1 MRTEPSE
8 DVDTWLSRP
17 GNADVEAEQAPG
29 RGATLSDMVY
39 AKLFQWITSGQYAEE
54 SKLPSEHELA
64 KSFEV
69 SRPVVRD
76 ALKRLRDEG
85 IIYSRQG
92 AGSFV
97 RGRSEARETLS
108 VFRPAET
115 IADIQRCFEFRET
128 IETASAMLAARR
140 RSPALI
146 QQLEAILKRLERAT
160 AGNTHR
166 EDIDF
171 EFHLTIA
178 YASNNQYYATVLM
191 ALRDQIAVGMHLHGM
206 ALLSPTG
213 RLSESTEE
221 HARIFEAI
229 RRGDG
234 EAAAAE
240 MRAHISNSRDR
251 LFGGKLLDLRL

>member
-1 MRTEPSE
+1 MRTDPSDETTAWLARPAHESNEP
-8 DVDTWLSRP
+8 
-17 GNADVEAEQAPG
+17 QG
-29 RGATLSDMVY
+29 RGGTLSDMVY
-39 AKLFQWITSGQYAEE
+39 EKLFEWISSGHYVQE
-54 SKLPSEHELA
+54 SKLPSEYELA

-76 ALKRLRDEG
+76 ALRRLRDDG

-97 RGRSEARETLS
+97 RSQADTRETAS

-128 IETASAMLAARR
+128 IETATAMLAARR
-140 RSPALI
+140 RNAAMI
-146 QQLEAILKRLERAT
+146 EQLETILTRLEGAT
-160 AGNTHR
+160 ASNTHR

-171 EFHLTIA
+171 EFHLAIA
-178 YASNNQYYATVLM
+178 AAANNQYFSTVLLG
-191 ALRDQIAVGMHLHGM
+191 LRDQIAVGMHLHGM

-213 RLSESTEE
+213 RLSESLEE
-221 HARIFEAI
+221 HDRIVDAI

-240 MRAHISNSRDR
+240 MRGHIKNSRDR
-251 LFGGKLLDLRL
+251 LFGGGLLDLSL